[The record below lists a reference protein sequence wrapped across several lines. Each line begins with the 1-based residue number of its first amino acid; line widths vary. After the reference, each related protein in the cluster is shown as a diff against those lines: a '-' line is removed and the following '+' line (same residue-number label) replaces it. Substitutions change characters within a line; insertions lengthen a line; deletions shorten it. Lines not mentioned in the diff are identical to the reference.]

1 MKKMEKETH
10 VMGFGRFIV
19 RNKPVRKVGIDTN
32 LILPWIQ
39 NEDYSG
45 RYKPNFCNK
54 ENKLFINYKIFGELM
69 GLLINENKNPQ
80 EIRKRIFRF
89 LRENKIVLLKKKAI
103 NLKELEKVYND
114 LKNKFKDIKE
124 SDLLITA
131 IFYCFNIDCIFSADE
146 EHFREPCSFLGINY
160 EKHIEI
166 EIGSEQDVKRM
177 LKDIYSR
184 QHKKRK
190 K

>member
-1 MKKMEKETH
+1 MKKETH
-10 VMGFGRFIV
+10 IVGFGKFVV
-19 RNKPVRKVGIDTN
+19 RNKLLRKVGIDTN
-32 LILPWIQ
+32 LVLPWIQ

-45 RYKPNFCNK
+45 KYKP
-54 ENKLFINYKIFGELM
+54 
-69 GLLINENKNPQ
+69 NENKNPQ

-89 LRENKIVLLKKKAI
+89 LRENKIILLKKKAI
-103 NLKELEKVYND
+103 NLNKLEEVCNK
-114 LKNKFKDIKE
+114 LKNRFKNIKE

-131 IFYCFNIDCIFSADE
+131 IFHCFNVDCIFSADE
-146 EHFREPCSFLGINY
+146 EHFREPCKFLGINY

-177 LKDIYSR
+177 LKDFYSK